1 MISAEVFM
9 DIIALHRQGYSI
21 RSIAKKLGIHR
32 NTVKRH
38 LESNSFPQCRKKR
51 NESILDPYRQTIKDY
66 LEQDNYQATWI
77 YDRLKN
83 MGYTGSYDTIKI
95 YVRKIKEQETRLAYV
110 RFETEP
116 GLQAQVDWS
125 DFQIQETNG
134 KTTTVYAFVML
145 LGYSRAK
152 YVEFVD
158 QCTLQTFM
166 DCHIN
171 AFRYLKGVPAEIVY
185 DNMKNVVIGR
195 KGNKVIFN
203 TELLYFAHHYG
214 FQPKPCPPYSPWVKG
229 KVERPMTYILERF

>member
-1 MISAEVFM
+1 
-9 DIIALHRQGYSI
+9 
-21 RSIAKKLGIHR
+21 
-32 NTVKRH
+32 
-38 LESNSFPQCRKKR
+38 
-51 NESILDPYRQTIKDY
+51 
-66 LEQDNYQATWI
+66 
-77 YDRLKN
+77 
-83 MGYTGSYDTIKI
+83 
-95 YVRKIKEQETRLAYV
+95 
-110 RFETEP
+110 
-116 GLQAQVDWS
+116 
-125 DFQIQETNG
+125 
-134 KTTTVYAFVML
+134 ML